1 VPPDFTNKNFLLS
14 SNSLDRYK
22 STYPI
27 KYRNKLSKRCN
38 PIILLSPLFP
48 AFSLGSHTA
57 FAIIV
62 IISGK
67 IAQ

>member
-1 VPPDFTNKNFLLS
+1 MFVIPVI
-14 SNSLDRYK
+14 RYYQK
-22 STYPI
+22 DVT
-27 KYRNKLSKRCN
+27 
-38 PIILLSPLFP
+38 PLFP
-48 AFSLGSHTA
+48 AFSLGSHTP

>member
-1 VPPDFTNKNFLLS
+1 MKKSDSIIFL
-14 SNSLDRYK
+14 
-22 STYPI
+22 TA
-27 KYRNKLSKRCN
+27 
-38 PIILLSPLFP
+38 LFP
-48 AFSLGSHTA
+48 AFSLGSHTS